1 MWIFIVLIFNLYKIF
16 EFRVYYVILTRS
28 PRFQVITIED
38 DYQKADPTWS
48 NLACLHDSVII
59 AWLLL
64 LLISLIEVLWLEPF

>member
-16 EFRVYYVILTRS
+16 ESRVYYVILTRS

-38 DYQKADPTWS
+38 DYQKADPRS